1 MGSRDLVLYL
11 DFDGV
16 LHHAT
21 VEAAPGSAP
30 SIAAPARYTLFQH
43 APLLEQLLQPYPD
56 VQIVL
61 STTWA
66 YRYGV
71 ELAAARLPS
80 GLRSRVVGST
90 FSASFKHLDVF
101 ACMPRGVQV
110 LEDAKNRKPSDW
122 IALDD
127 DAEGWPKEH
136 RHRLVTTHMHEGISP
151 PGVQRKLAKKLAEL
165 CA

>member
-1 MGSRDLVLYL
+1 MGSRDLILYL
-11 DFDGV
+11 DYDGV
-16 LHHAT
+16 LHHAN
-21 VEAAPGSAP
+21 VEVVPGSIP
-30 SIAAPARYTLFQH
+30 HIAAPARYTLFQH
-43 APLLEQLLQPYPD
+43 APMLEKLLQPYPD

-71 ELAAARLPS
+71 ELAAARLPPS
-80 GLRSRVVGST
+80 LRSRVVGST
-90 FSASFKHLDVF
+90 FSASLKYLDAF

-110 LEDAKNRKPSDW
+110 VEDAKNRKPGDW
-122 IALDD
+122 LAVDD
-127 DAEGWPKEH
+127 DAEDWPKEH
-136 RHRLVTTHMHEGISP
+136 RHRLVKTHMHEGISP